1 MTQFPSAKSNLN
13 GRANLVLYTLC
24 GYLLLVALFFWP
36 WVTMLTIVVLL
47 FVLIVLICLLYVAFR
62 FIASLEEEL
71 EDRLRDEVRH

>member
-47 FVLIVLICLLYVAFR
+47 FVLICLLYVAFR
-62 FIASLEEEL
+62 VIASQEEEL